1 MKKVILFNMLTL
13 DGFYEGP
20 DGDIDWHNVD
30 NEFNQFAIDQTGTAG
45 GLLFGRRTYEMM
57 AGYWPT
63 PQGVQDD
70 PEVAALMNSLPKV
83 VFSRTLQQAGWNNTR
98 IARGDLRDEIEKL
111 KSEPGNDLFL
121 FGSGELARSLINQDL
136 IDEYRLMVNPVLLGR
151 GTPLFSGLGHR
162 RDLKLLSARPFRSGN
177 VLLSYAAGP
186 S

>member
-20 DGDIDWHNVD
+20 GGDIDWHNTD
-30 NEFNQFAIDQTGTAG
+30 EEFNQFAIQQTGTAG
-45 GLLFGRRTYEMM
+45 GLLFGRRTYELM

-63 PQGVQDD
+63 PQAVGDD

-83 VFSRTLQQAGWNNTR
+83 VFSRTLQEAGWNNTR
-98 IARGDLRDEIEKL
+98 IARGGLRAEIEKL
-111 KSEPGNDLFL
+111 KAEPGNDLFL
-121 FGSGELARSLINQDL
+121 FGSGELARALISQHL
-136 IDEYRLMVNPVLLGR
+136 IDEYRLMINPVLLGR
-151 GTPLFSGLGHR
+151 GSPMFSGLDRR